1 MDDKARMAVEKILV
15 DSSAKLDN
23 QFFFISPQNSV
34 FDDPQMKK
42 KYGNNVLTLKLT
54 KNK

>member
-15 DSSAKLDN
+15 DSSARLDS
-23 QFFFISPQNSV
+23 QFFFISPQNSI

-42 KYGNNVLTLKLT
+42 KYGNLVETLKLT
-54 KNK
+54 KNQ